1 MKPRPLHL
9 VVCSSSDATLAF
21 LENMFDGFKVKP
33 VSSIPDAQVYLQSL
47 VHTSDTLDF
56 VVLDDQ
62 SETHADE
69 LARFIRSLSAR
80 PLYDTRVLHLYTPIT
95 SGAGHDVFGNR
106 SILGVVKM
114 TKPPRKARM
123 LQLLA
128 SLKNVPSAISTNPSS
143 DVAKALEAQAV
154 AQRTLYGNVLVA
166 EGIFWFSFS
175 RFRCQMVNCAYR

>member
-1 MKPRPLHL
+1 MKPRPLHV

-21 LENMFDGFKVKP
+21 LENMFDGFKVKL
-33 VSSIPDAQVYLQSL
+33 VSTIPDTQIYLQSL
-47 VHTSDTLDF
+47 VHTGNTLDF

-69 LARFIRSLSAR
+69 LARFIRSLSSR
-80 PLYDTRVLHLYTPIT
+80 SLHDTRVLHLYTPIT

-123 LQLLA
+123 LQFLA
-128 SLKNVPSAISTNPSS
+128 SLKNVSTAIAPNPSS
-143 DVAKALEAQAV
+143 DVAKAMEAQAA

-166 EGIFWFSFS
+166 EGIFDILLS
-175 RFRCQMVNCAYR
+175 MKNA